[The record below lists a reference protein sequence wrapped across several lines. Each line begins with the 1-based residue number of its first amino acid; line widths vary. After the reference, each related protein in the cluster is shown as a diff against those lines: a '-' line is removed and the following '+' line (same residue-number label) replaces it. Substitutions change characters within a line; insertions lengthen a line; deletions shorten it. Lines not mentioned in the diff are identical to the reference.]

1 MNMNNNNNSN
11 LSMAQIRDQERD
23 AFDKKVDEL
32 DGKFPPANIII
43 AGKTGVGKS
52 TLLNAVFKEK
62 LAETDIGH
70 PVTSKSEK
78 YESDSVPIRIWDTV
92 GFELDETGSQHRKV
106 ITDIRNIIAK
116 KNANDDPFDKIHCIW
131 YCVNAEA
138 KRFELIESKFVT
150 DLYRIGV
157 PFVIVMT
164 QCFSKKQNDAFQ
176 AYIKGKL
183 KETGGEAIPVI
194 QLLALDKEIEFDDE
208 VRVVKARGL
217 KELVDFTVNS
227 MPEYLKN
234 SFIAAQKVDQ
244 DCKRKAGADVVS
256 RFVKKAMEESFIR
269 RIIGVRLLLTN
280 KDTQKML
287 TEIAYLYNIRILQP
301 KNIDQICHD
310 SIRAVEKGE
319 LKNFWKFKSKV
330 KEEFD
335 NLISEMDF
343 NKDDFSFEDLD
354 SSHANRSACL
364 LALYGFKFMNA
375 VETVWETATQEQ
387 LKEIGTV
394 VALLTREMNRLY

>member
-1 MNMNNNNNSN
+1 MNNNNYSN
-11 LSMAQIRDQERD
+11 MSMAQIRDQERD

-78 YESDSVPIRIWDTV
+78 YESDNVPIRIWDTV
-92 GFELDETGSQHRKV
+92 GFELDETGSQHKKV

-176 AYIKGKL
+176 AYIEEKL

-227 MPEYLKN
+227 MPNYLKN

-256 RFVKKAMEESFIR
+256 KFVKNAMEESVVR

-287 TEIAYLYNIRILQP
+287 TKIAFLYNIRILKP

-330 KEEFD
+330 QEEFD
-335 NLISEMDF
+335 NLISEMNF
-343 NKDDFSFEDLD
+343 NKDDFSFDDLN

-387 LKEIGTV
+387 LNDIAKVI
-394 VALLTREMNRLY
+394 ALLTAEMNKLY